1 MKNLF
6 KMQALKKTISRLW
19 IILFL
24 IISSTIIFIASVNYN
39 PYNLFGGMPSLQ
51 DLEKPE
57 SDLASELYSS
67 DNLLLGKYFRYN
79 RSPIEF
85 NELSEELV
93 TTLLVTEDIRFY
105 DHSGIDFKGLV
116 RASYGLSKN
125 ILTFGSSGLE
135 GGGSTITQQ
144 LAKNLFKIRREKKG
158 KLSGIP
164 FLGLVISKVKEWVVA
179 IKLEEFYTKKEILA
193 MYLNTAEYGSNSYG
207 IKVAAKTYFDK
218 LPSELNY
225 NESSIIVGLLNKPTK
240 YNPYFNPDNA
250 IDKREEIFY
259 NLFKY
264 EIIDRTQYDTLR
276 NSDLN
281 LSYKV
286 ENQNVGQ
293 ATYFRTVVRN
303 YLIKWAKDNGYDLFS
318 DGLKIYTTIDSRMQE
333 IAENAVKNQ
342 MSRLQKIFND
352 HWDGKNPW
360 IDEKGFEIKDF
371 LKNTIKRTRYY
382 KSLLKDNENDT
393 IKVFELLNKKKN
405 MKVFSWDGEIDTVF
419 SIMDSL
425 KYYKN
430 FLQTGFIS
438 IEPKTGY
445 IRAWVG
451 GINHKYFKYDHVKQG
466 RRQPG
471 STFKPIVY
479 AAAIDNGYSPCY
491 PVVDAPV
498 VFELPG
504 QDPPYWRPDNHNSKW
519 TGETMTLRKAMAKSV
534 NSITAFMTKKLSPNT
549 VVNYAKKLGIQSRL
563 DPVPA
568 VCLGAGGDVSL
579 FDLVGAYSTFI
590 NKGIWT
596 EPFFISRIEDKY
608 GNLIQEFIPTK
619 QEALSE
625 ETAFL
630 MLHMLKGS
638 KEEEGGTARGLNPI
652 LTTENDVGAKTGT
665 TQNASDGWFIGV
677 THNLV
682 SGAWVGGDDRSIHF
696 RDWVFGQGARTAMP
710 IWQEYMLNIYD
721 NEELQIEKGRFDK
734 PTKQINVEIDCSV
747 YSGLNEKDSSGVII
761 DKIKASDIF

>member
-1 MKNLF
+1 MNK
-6 KMQALKKTISRLW
+6 LKRNIKKLW
-19 IILFL
+19 VILLSGITF
-24 IISSTIIFIASVNYN
+24 IAIFIISVNYN
-39 PYNLFGGMPSLQ
+39 VSNLFGGMPSLQ

-57 SDLASELYSS
+57 SELSSELYSS
-67 DNLLLGKYFRYN
+67 DNILLGKYFRYN
-79 RSPIEF
+79 RSPVKF
-85 NELSEELV
+85 DELSDELV

-105 DHSGIDFKGLV
+105 NHSGIDLKGLV
-116 RASYGLSKN
+116 RATYGVIKN
-125 ILTFGSSGLE
+125 IATFGSTGLE

-158 KLSGIP
+158 KLSNVP
-164 FLGLVISKVKEWVVA
+164 FLGLVISKVKEWIVA
-179 IKLEEFYTKKEILA
+179 VKLEEFYTKKEILA

-207 IKVAAKTYFDK
+207 IKVAAKTYFNK
-218 LPSELNY
+218 EPSQLNY

-240 YNPYFNPDNA
+240 YNPFFNPENA
-250 IDKREEIFY
+250 TNKRSEIFY
-259 NLFKY
+259 NLYKY
-264 EIIDRTQYDTLR
+264 NIVDKTEYDSLILT
-276 NSDLN
+276 DLN
-281 LSYKV
+281 LNFKV
-286 ENQNVGQ
+286 QNQNVGQ

-303 YLIKWAKDNGYDLFS
+303 YLISWAKENGYDLFS
-318 DGLKIYTTIDSRMQE
+318 DGLKIYTTIDSKMQE
-333 IAENAVKNQ
+333 HAEKAVIEQ
-342 MSRLQKIFND
+342 MNRLQNIFSE
-352 HWDGKNPW
+352 HWDGRNPW

-371 LKNTIKRTRYY
+371 LKNNIQRTRYF
-382 KSLLKDNENDT
+382 KNLLKNNDNDT
-393 IKVFELLNKKKN
+393 IKTFELLNKKKK
-405 MKVFSWDGEIDTVF
+405 MRVFSWKGEIDTTF

-425 KYYKN
+425 KYYKK
-430 FLQTGFIS
+430 FLQAGFVS
-438 IEPKTGY
+438 IEPKTGH
-445 IRAWVG
+445 IKAWVG

-466 RRQPG
+466 KRQPG
-471 STFKPIVY
+471 STIKPIVY

-504 QDPPYWRPDNHNSKW
+504 QDPPYWRPDNHNGKW
-519 TGETMTLRKAMAKSV
+519 TGETMTLRQAMAKSV
-534 NSITAFMTKKLSPNT
+534 NSITAFMTKKLSPKT
-549 VVNYAKKLGIQSRL
+549 VVDYAKKLGIQSKL

-608 GNLIQEFIPTK
+608 GNLIQDFIPTK

-625 ETAFL
+625 ETAYL

-638 KEEEGGTARGLNPI
+638 KEEEGGTARGLNPE
-652 LTTENDVGAKTGT
+652 LTFNNDVGAKTGT

-696 RDWVFGQGARTAMP
+696 RNWVYGQGARTAMP
-710 IWQEYMLNIYD
+710 IWQQYMLNVYAD
-721 NEELQIEKGRFDK
+721 NNLSIEKGRFDK
-734 PTKQINVEIDCSV
+734 PTKKINVEIDCSV
-747 YSGLNEKDSSGVII
+747 YNNEIKSDSLDLIL
-761 DKIKASDIF
+761 DKIDASDIF

>member
-1 MKNLF
+1 MNRLKLF
-6 KMQALKKTISRLW
+6 FRRIW
-19 IILFL
+19 ILAIFS
-24 IISSTIIFIASVNYN
+24 IISIFSFILSVNYN
-39 PYNLFGGMPSLQ
+39 PYNLFGDMPSLQ

-57 SDLASELYSS
+57 SELSSELYSS
-67 DNLLLGKYFRYN
+67 DNKLLGKYFRYN

-85 NELSEELV
+85 NDLSEKLI
-93 TTLLVTEDIRFY
+93 TTLLVTEDIRYY
-105 DHSGIDFKGLV
+105 DHSGIDLKGLV
-116 RASYGLSKN
+116 RASYGVFKN
-125 ILTFGSSGLE
+125 ILTFGASGLE

-144 LAKNLFKIRREKKG
+144 LAKNLFKIRRENKG
-158 KLSGIP
+158 KLSDVP
-164 FLGLVISKVKEWVVA
+164 FLGLVISKVKEWIVS
-179 IKLEEFYTKKEILA
+179 IRLEEFYTKKEILA

-207 IKVAAKTYFDK
+207 IKVASKTYFNK

-240 YNPYFNPDNA
+240 YNPYFNPENA
-250 IDKREEIFY
+250 LKKRAEIFY
-259 NLFKY
+259 NLYKY
-264 EIIDRTQYDTLR
+264 EIINKTIYDSLK
-276 NSDLN
+276 NSGLG
-281 LSYKV
+281 LTYKV
-286 ENQNVGQ
+286 ENQNAGQ

-303 YLIKWAKDNGYDLFS
+303 YLISWAKENNYDLFS
-318 DGLKIYTTIDSRMQE
+318 DGLKIYTTINSQMQAH
-333 IAENAVKNQ
+333 AEKAVSDQ
-342 MSRLQKIFND
+342 MSRLQKIFDD

-371 LKNTIKRTRYY
+371 LKNSIKRTRYF
-382 KSLLKDNENDT
+382 KNLMNNNNNDT
-393 IKVFELLNKKKN
+393 SLVFSLLNKKKE
-405 MKVFSWDGEIDTVF
+405 MKVFSWEGEVDTLF
-419 SIMDSL
+419 STMDSL

-430 FLQTGFIS
+430 FLQAGFIS

-445 IRAWVG
+445 IRSWVG
-451 GINHKYFKYDHVKQG
+451 GINHKFFKYDHVKQG
-466 RRQPG
+466 KRQPG
-471 STFKPIVY
+471 STIKPIVY

-504 QDPPYWRPDNHNSKW
+504 QDPPYWRPDNHNRKW
-519 TGETMTLRKAMAKSV
+519 SGETMTLRRAMAKSV
-534 NSITAFMTKKLSPNT
+534 NSITAFITKKVSPAT
-549 VVNYAKKLGIQSRL
+549 VVDYAKKLGIQSKL

-619 QEALSE
+619 KEALSE

-630 MLHMLKGS
+630 MLHMLKGA
-638 KEEEGGTARGLNPI
+638 KEEEGGTARGLNPE
-652 LTTENDVGAKTGT
+652 LTINNDIGAKTGT

-696 RDWVFGQGARTAMP
+696 RNWVLGQGARTAMP
-710 IWQEYMLNIYD
+710 IWQQYMMEVYADNNLNID
-721 NEELQIEKGRFDK
+721 KGRFDEPIK
-734 PTKQINVEIDCSV
+734 NISVEIDCSV
-747 YSGLNEKDSSGVII
+747 YNNEIKSDSIDVII
-761 DKIKASDIF
+761 DKIDASDIF

>member
-6 KMQALKKTISRLW
+6 KMQTLKKTIVRLW

-24 IISSTIIFIASVNYN
+24 IISSIIIFIASVNYN

-158 KLSGIP
+158 KLSSIP

-250 IDKREEIFY
+250 IDKRAEIFY

-264 EIIDRTQYDTLR
+264 EIINRTQYDTLR

-549 VVNYAKKLGIQSRL
+549 VVNYAKKLGIQSKL

-747 YSGLNEKDSSGVII
+747 YSGVNEKDSSGVII

>member
-1 MKNLF
+1 
-6 KMQALKKTISRLW
+6 
-19 IILFL
+19 
-24 IISSTIIFIASVNYN
+24 
-39 PYNLFGGMPSLQ
+39 
-51 DLEKPE
+51 
-57 SDLASELYSS
+57 
-67 DNLLLGKYFRYN
+67 
-79 RSPIEF
+79 
-85 NELSEELV
+85 
-93 TTLLVTEDIRFY
+93 
-105 DHSGIDFKGLV
+105 
-116 RASYGLSKN
+116 
-125 ILTFGSSGLE
+125 
-135 GGGSTITQQ
+135 
-144 LAKNLFKIRREKKG
+144 
-158 KLSGIP
+158 
-164 FLGLVISKVKEWVVA
+164 
-179 IKLEEFYTKKEILA
+179 

-207 IKVAAKTYFDK
+207 IKVASKTYFNK

-240 YNPYFNPDNA
+240 YNPYFNPENA
-250 IDKREEIFY
+250 KEKRAEIFY

-264 EIIDRTQYDTLR
+264 KIIDNEYYDSLKVV
-276 NSDLN
+276 DLGLN
-281 LSYKV
+281 YKV

-303 YLIKWAKDNGYDLFS
+303 YLINWARENGYDLFS
-318 DGLKIYTTIDSRMQE
+318 DGLKIHTTIDSRMQE
-333 IAENAVKNQ
+333 YAEDAVRDQ
-342 MSRLQKIFND
+342 MKRLQKIFSE
-352 HWDGKNPW
+352 HWKGKNPW
-360 IDEKGFEIKDF
+360 IDEKGFEIEDF
-371 LKNTIKRTRYY
+371 LENTIKRTRYF
-382 KSLLKDNENDT
+382 KSLLRENDNDT
-393 IKVFELLNKKKN
+393 SFVFQKLNEKKN
-405 MKVFSWDGEIDTVF
+405 MKVFSWEGEIDTVF

-430 FLQTGFIS
+430 FLQAGFVS

-466 RRQPG
+466 KRQPG

-519 TGETMTLRKAMAKSV
+519 TGETMTLRRAMAKSV

-549 VVNYAKKLGIQSRL
+549 VVDYAKKLGIQSKL
-563 DPVPA
+563 DAVPA

-625 ETAFL
+625 ETAYL

-638 KEEEGGTARGLNPI
+638 KEEEGGTARGLNPE
-652 LTTENDVGAKTGT
+652 LTEDNDVGAKTGT

-710 IWQEYMLNIYD
+710 IWQQYMLNVYEDI
-721 NEELQIEKGRFDK
+721 NLGIEKGKFDK
-734 PTKQINVEIDCSV
+734 PTKIINVEIDCST
-747 YSGLNEKDSSGVII
+747 YNNDIKSDSLGVIL
-761 DKIKASDIF
+761 DKIDASDIF

>member
-1 MKNLF
+1 MNRLKLF
-6 KMQALKKTISRLW
+6 FKRIW
-19 IILFL
+19 ILAIFS
-24 IISSTIIFIASVNYN
+24 IISIFSFILSVNYN
-39 PYNLFGGMPSLQ
+39 PYNLFGDMPSLQ

-57 SDLASELYSS
+57 SELSSELYSS
-67 DNLLLGKYFRYN
+67 DNKLLGKYFRYN

-85 NELSEELV
+85 NDLSEKLI
-93 TTLLVTEDIRFY
+93 TTLLVTEDIRYY
-105 DHSGIDFKGLV
+105 DHSGIDLKGLV
-116 RASYGLSKN
+116 RASYGVFKN
-125 ILTFGSSGLE
+125 ILTFGASGLE

-144 LAKNLFKIRREKKG
+144 LAKNLFKIRRENKG
-158 KLSGIP
+158 KLSNVP
-164 FLGLVISKVKEWVVA
+164 FLGLVISKVKEWIVS

-207 IKVAAKTYFDK
+207 IKVASKTYFNK

-240 YNPYFNPDNA
+240 YNPYFNPENA
-250 IDKREEIFY
+250 LKKRAEIFY
-259 NLFKY
+259 NLYKY
-264 EIIDRTQYDTLR
+264 EIINKTLYDSLK
-276 NSDLN
+276 NSGLG
-281 LSYKV
+281 LTYKV
-286 ENQNVGQ
+286 ENQNAGQ

-303 YLIKWAKDNGYDLFS
+303 YLISWAKENNYDLFS
-318 DGLKIYTTIDSRMQE
+318 DGLKIYTTINSQMQAH
-333 IAENAVKNQ
+333 AEKAVSDQ
-342 MSRLQKIFND
+342 MSRLQKIFDD
-352 HWDGKNPW
+352 HWNGKNPW

-371 LKNTIKRTRYY
+371 LKNSIKRTRYF
-382 KSLLKDNENDT
+382 KNLMNNNNNDT
-393 IKVFELLNKKKN
+393 SLVFSLLNKKKE
-405 MKVFSWDGEIDTVF
+405 MKVFSWEGEVDTLF
-419 SIMDSL
+419 STMDSL
-425 KYYKN
+425 RYYKN
-430 FLQTGFIS
+430 FLQAGFIS

-445 IRAWVG
+445 IRSWVG
-451 GINHKYFKYDHVKQG
+451 GINHKFFKYDHVKQG
-466 RRQPG
+466 KRQPG
-471 STFKPIVY
+471 STIKPIVY

-504 QDPPYWRPDNHNSKW
+504 QDPPYWRPDNHNGKW
-519 TGETMTLRKAMAKSV
+519 SGETMTLRRAMAKSV
-534 NSITAFMTKKLSPNT
+534 NSITAFITKKVSPAT
-549 VVNYAKKLGIQSRL
+549 VVDYAKKLGIQSKL

-619 QEALSE
+619 KEALSE

-630 MLHMLKGS
+630 MLHMLKGA
-638 KEEEGGTARGLNPI
+638 KEEEGGTARGLNPE
-652 LTTENDVGAKTGT
+652 LTINNDIGAKTGT

-696 RDWVFGQGARTAMP
+696 RNWVLGQGARTAMP
-710 IWQEYMLNIYD
+710 IWQQYMMEVYADNNLNVD
-721 NEELQIEKGRFDK
+721 KGRFDEHIK
-734 PTKQINVEIDCSV
+734 NISVEIDCSV
-747 YSGLNEKDSSGVII
+747 YNNEIKSDSIDVII
-761 DKIKASDIF
+761 DKIDASDIF

>member
-1 MKNLF
+1 
-6 KMQALKKTISRLW
+6 
-19 IILFL
+19 
-24 IISSTIIFIASVNYN
+24 
-39 PYNLFGGMPSLQ
+39 MPSLQ

-125 ILTFGSSGLE
+125 ILTFGNSGLE

-164 FLGLVISKVKEWVVA
+164 FLGLVISKVKEWIVA

-250 IDKREEIFY
+250 IDKRAEIFY

-264 EIIDRTQYDTLR
+264 EIINRTQYDTLR

-747 YSGLNEKDSSGVII
+747 YSGVNEKDSSGVII

>member
-1 MKNLF
+1 MRVI
-6 KMQALKKTISRLW
+6 KKVIFGLW
-19 IILFL
+19 IFVILSIF
-24 IISSTIIFIASVNYN
+24 SIIFLFVSVSYN
-39 PYNLFGGMPSLQ
+39 PFNLFGEMPSLE

-57 SDLASELYSS
+57 SELSSELYSY
-67 DNLLLGKYFRYN
+67 DNVLLGKYFRYN
-79 RSPIEF
+79 RSPITF
-85 NELSEELV
+85 NELSNELI

-105 DHSGIDFKGLV
+105 EHSGIDFKGLV
-116 RASYGLSKN
+116 RASYGVSKYIITIGN
-125 ILTFGSSGLE
+125 SELE

-158 KLSGIP
+158 KLSDIP
-164 FLGLVISKVKEWVVA
+164 FIGLVISKVKEWIVS

-207 IKVAAKTYFDK
+207 IKVASKTYFDK
-218 LPSELNY
+218 IPSELNF

-240 YNPYFNPDNA
+240 YNPYFNPENA
-250 IDKREEIFY
+250 LEKRAEIFY

-264 EIIDRTQYDTLR
+264 NVINRVEYDSLR
-276 NSDLN
+276 ISGLN
-281 LSYKV
+281 LKYKV

-303 YLIKWAKDNGYDLFS
+303 YLINWANENKYDLFS

-333 IAENAVKNQ
+333 IAENAVSNQ
-342 MSRLQKIFND
+342 MKKLQKTFD
-352 HWDGKNPW
+352 KHWNGKNPW
-360 IDEKGFEIKDF
+360 IDEKGFEIKDY
-371 LKNTIKRTRYY
+371 LKNTIKRTLYY
-382 KSLLKDNENDT
+382 KTLLKKNKNDT
-393 IKVFELLNKKKN
+393 TKVFELLNKKKN
-405 MKVFSWDGEIDTVF
+405 MKVFSWDGEKDTVF

-430 FLQTGFIS
+430 FLQAGFVS
-438 IEPKTGY
+438 IEPKSGY
-445 IRAWVG
+445 IKAWVG
-451 GINHKYFKYDHVKQG
+451 GINHKFFKYDHVKQG

-519 TGETMTLRKAMAKSV
+519 TGETMTLRMAMAKSV
-534 NSITAFMTKKLSPNT
+534 NSITAFITKKLSPNT
-549 VVNYAKKLGIQSRL
+549 IIDYARKLGIKSKL

-608 GNLIQEFIPTK
+608 GNLIQEFVPTK

-638 KEEEGGTARGLNPI
+638 KEEEGGTARGLNPE
-652 LTTENDVGAKTGT
+652 LTFDNDVGAKTGT
-665 TQNASDGWFIGV
+665 TQNASDGWFVGV

-710 IWQEYMLNIYD
+710 IWQEYMLEVYNNND
-721 NEELQIEKGRFDK
+721 LQISKGRFDK
-734 PTKQINVEIDCSV
+734 PTKQINVELDCSV
-747 YSGLNEKDSSGVII
+747 YSGKNKKDSTGVILEE
-761 DKIKASDIF
+761 IKASDIF

>member
-1 MKNLF
+1 MRVIKRVIF
-6 KMQALKKTISRLW
+6 RLW
-19 IILFL
+19 IFVILSILSIIFL
-24 IISSTIIFIASVNYN
+24 IISVSYN
-39 PYNLFGGMPSLQ
+39 PFNLFGEMPSLE

-57 SDLASELYSS
+57 SELSSELYSH
-67 DNLLLGKYFRYN
+67 DNVLLGKYFRYN
-79 RSPIEF
+79 RSPITF
-85 NELSEELV
+85 NELSNELI

-105 DHSGIDFKGLV
+105 EHSGIDFKGLV
-116 RASYGLSKN
+116 RASYGVSKYIITIGN
-125 ILTFGSSGLE
+125 SELE

-158 KLSGIP
+158 KLSDVP
-164 FLGLVISKVKEWVVA
+164 FIGLVISKIKEWIVS

-218 LPSELNY
+218 LPSELNF

-240 YNPYFNPDNA
+240 YNPYFNPENA
-250 IDKREEIFY
+250 LEKRAEIFY

-264 EIIDRTQYDTLR
+264 DVIKRDKYDSLR
-276 NSDLN
+276 VSGLN
-281 LSYKV
+281 LKYKV

-303 YLIKWAKDNGYDLFS
+303 YLINWANDNGYDLFS

-333 IAENAVKNQ
+333 IAENAVSNQ
-342 MSRLQKIFND
+342 MKKLQKIFD
-352 HWDGKNPW
+352 KHWNGKNPW

-382 KSLLKDNENDT
+382 RTLLKKNDNDT
-393 IKVFELLNKKKN
+393 TKVFDLLNKKKN
-405 MKVFSWDGEIDTVF
+405 MKVFSWDGEKDTVF

-430 FLQTGFIS
+430 FLQAGFVS
-438 IEPKTGY
+438 IEPKSGY
-445 IRAWVG
+445 IKAWVG

-519 TGETMTLRKAMAKSV
+519 TGEKMTLRMAMAKSV
-534 NSITAFMTKKLSPNT
+534 NSITAFITKKLSPKT
-549 VVNYAKKLGIQSRL
+549 IIDYARKLGIKSKL

-638 KEEEGGTARGLNPI
+638 KEEEGGTARGLNPE
-652 LTTENDVGAKTGT
+652 LTLNNDVGAKTGT
-665 TQNASDGWFIGV
+665 TQNASDGWFVGV

-696 RDWVFGQGARTAMP
+696 RDWVLGQGARTAMP
-710 IWQEYMLNIYD
+710 IWQDYMLKVYNNND
-721 NEELQIEKGRFDK
+721 LQIRKGRFDK
-734 PTKQINVEIDCSV
+734 PTKQINVQVDCSV
-747 YSGLNEKDSSGVII
+747 YNEGNTKDSTEVIFE
-761 DKIKASDIF
+761 KIKASDIF

>member
-1 MKNLF
+1 MRVI
-6 KMQALKKTISRLW
+6 KKVIFGLW
-19 IILFL
+19 IFVILSIFSIIFL
-24 IISSTIIFIASVNYN
+24 IVSVSYN
-39 PYNLFGGMPSLQ
+39 PFNLFGEMPSLE

-57 SDLASELYSS
+57 SELSSELYSY
-67 DNLLLGKYFRYN
+67 DNVLLGKYFRYN
-79 RSPIEF
+79 RSPITF
-85 NELSEELV
+85 NELSNELI

-105 DHSGIDFKGLV
+105 EHSGIDFKGLV
-116 RASYGLSKN
+116 RASYGVSKYIITIGN
-125 ILTFGSSGLE
+125 SELE

-158 KLSGIP
+158 KLSDIP
-164 FLGLVISKVKEWVVA
+164 FIGLVISKVKEWIVS

-207 IKVAAKTYFDK
+207 IKVASKTYFDK
-218 LPSELNY
+218 IPSELNF

-240 YNPYFNPDNA
+240 YNPYFNPENA
-250 IDKREEIFY
+250 LEKRAEIFY

-264 EIIDRTQYDTLR
+264 NVINRVEYDSLR
-276 NSDLN
+276 ISGLN
-281 LSYKV
+281 LKYKV

-303 YLIKWAKDNGYDLFS
+303 YLINWANENKYDLFS

-333 IAENAVKNQ
+333 IAENAVSNQ
-342 MSRLQKIFND
+342 MKKLQKTFD
-352 HWDGKNPW
+352 KHWNGKNPW
-360 IDEKGFEIKDF
+360 IDEKGFEIKDY
-371 LKNTIKRTRYY
+371 LKNTIKRTLYY
-382 KSLLKDNENDT
+382 KTLLKKNKNDT
-393 IKVFELLNKKKN
+393 TKVFELLNKKKN
-405 MKVFSWDGEIDTVF
+405 MKVFSWDGEKDTVF

-430 FLQTGFIS
+430 FLQAGFVS
-438 IEPKTGY
+438 IEPKSGY
-445 IRAWVG
+445 IKAWVG
-451 GINHKYFKYDHVKQG
+451 GINHKFFKYDHVKQG

-519 TGETMTLRKAMAKSV
+519 TGETMTLRMAMAKSV
-534 NSITAFMTKKLSPNT
+534 NSITAFITKKLSPNT
-549 VVNYAKKLGIQSRL
+549 IIDYARKLGIKSKL

-608 GNLIQEFIPTK
+608 GNLIQEFVPTK

-638 KEEEGGTARGLNPI
+638 KEEEGGTARGLNPE
-652 LTTENDVGAKTGT
+652 LTFDNDVGAKTGT
-665 TQNASDGWFIGV
+665 TQNASDGWFVGV

-710 IWQEYMLNIYD
+710 IWQEYMLEVYNNND
-721 NEELQIEKGRFDK
+721 LQISKGRFDK
-734 PTKQINVEIDCSV
+734 PTKQINVELDCSV
-747 YSGLNEKDSSGVII
+747 YSGKNKKDSTGVILEE
-761 DKIKASDIF
+761 IKASDIF

>member
-6 KMQALKKTISRLW
+6 KMQTLKKTIARLW

-24 IISSTIIFIASVNYN
+24 IISSIIIFIASVNYN

-125 ILTFGSSGLE
+125 ILTFGNSGLE

-250 IDKREEIFY
+250 TDKRAEIFY

-264 EIIDRTQYDTLR
+264 EIINRTQYDTLR

-352 HWDGKNPW
+352 HWNGKNPW

-747 YSGLNEKDSSGVII
+747 YSGVNEKDSSGVII

>member
-1 MKNLF
+1 MRNLF
-6 KMQALKKTISRLW
+6 EIQALKKTIFRLW
-19 IILFL
+19 VMLFF
-24 IISSTIIFIASVNYN
+24 IISSIIIFIASVNYN

-57 SDLASELYSS
+57 SDLASELYSG

-85 NELSEELV
+85 NDLSDELV

-116 RASYGLSKN
+116 RATYGVSKN
-125 ILTFGSSGLE
+125 ILTFGGSGLE

-158 KLSGIP
+158 KLSSVP
-164 FLGLVISKVKEWVVA
+164 FLGLVISKVKEWIVA

-207 IKVAAKTYFDK
+207 IKVASKTYFDK

-240 YNPYFNPDNA
+240 YNPYFNPENA
-250 IDKREEIFY
+250 LDKRAEIFY

-264 EIIDRTQYDTLR
+264 EVISRKYYDSIR
-276 NSDLN
+276 ISDLN

-303 YLIKWAKDNGYDLFS
+303 YLINWARENGYDLFS

-342 MSRLQKIFND
+342 MNRLQKIFDD
-352 HWDGKNPW
+352 HWNGKNPW

-382 KSLLKDNENDT
+382 KSLLKENENDT
-393 IKVFELLNKKKN
+393 VKVFELLNRKKN

-430 FLQTGFIS
+430 FLQAGFIS
-438 IEPKTGY
+438 IEPKTGF

-638 KEEEGGTARGLNPI
+638 KEEEGGTARGLNPE
-652 LTTENDVGAKTGT
+652 LTSDNDVGAKTGT

-696 RDWVFGQGARTAMP
+696 RDWVYGQGARTAMP

-721 NEELQIEKGRFDK
+721 NVELKIEKGRFDK

-747 YSGLNEKDSSGVII
+747 YNGENEKDSSGVII

>member
-1 MKNLF
+1 
-6 KMQALKKTISRLW
+6 
-19 IILFL
+19 
-24 IISSTIIFIASVNYN
+24 
-39 PYNLFGGMPSLQ
+39 MPSLQ

-57 SDLASELYSS
+57 SELSSELYSS
-67 DNLLLGKYFRYN
+67 DNKLLGKYFRYN

-85 NELSEELV
+85 NDLSEKLI
-93 TTLLVTEDIRFY
+93 TTLLVTEDIRYY
-105 DHSGIDFKGLV
+105 DHSGIDLKGLV
-116 RASYGLSKN
+116 RASYGVFKN
-125 ILTFGSSGLE
+125 ILTFGASGLE

-144 LAKNLFKIRREKKG
+144 LAKNLFKIRRENKG
-158 KLSGIP
+158 KLSNVP
-164 FLGLVISKVKEWVVA
+164 FLGLVISKVKEWIVS

-207 IKVAAKTYFDK
+207 IKVASKTYFNK

-240 YNPYFNPDNA
+240 YNPYFNPENA
-250 IDKREEIFY
+250 LKKRAEIFY
-259 NLFKY
+259 NLYKY
-264 EIIDRTQYDTLR
+264 EIINKTIYDSLK
-276 NSDLN
+276 NSGLG
-281 LSYKV
+281 LTYKV
-286 ENQNVGQ
+286 ENQNAGQ

-303 YLIKWAKDNGYDLFS
+303 YLISWAKENNYDLFS
-318 DGLKIYTTIDSRMQE
+318 DGLKIYTTINSQMQAH
-333 IAENAVKNQ
+333 AEKAVSDQ
-342 MSRLQKIFND
+342 MSKLQKIFDD
-352 HWDGKNPW
+352 HWNGKNPW

-371 LKNTIKRTRYY
+371 LKNSIKRTRYF
-382 KSLLKDNENDT
+382 KNLMNNNNNDT
-393 IKVFELLNKKKN
+393 SLVFSLLNKKKE
-405 MKVFSWDGEIDTVF
+405 MKVFSWEGEVDTLF
-419 SIMDSL
+419 STMDSL

-430 FLQTGFIS
+430 FLQAGFIS

-445 IRAWVG
+445 IRSWVG
-451 GINHKYFKYDHVKQG
+451 GINHKFFKYDHVKQG
-466 RRQPG
+466 KRQPG
-471 STFKPIVY
+471 STIKPIVS

-504 QDPPYWRPDNHNSKW
+504 QDPPYWRPDNHNGKW
-519 TGETMTLRKAMAKSV
+519 SGETMTLRRAMAKSV
-534 NSITAFMTKKLSPNT
+534 NSITAFITKKVSPAT
-549 VVNYAKKLGIQSRL
+549 VVDYAKKLGIQSKL

-619 QEALSE
+619 KEALSE

-630 MLHMLKGS
+630 MLHMLKGA
-638 KEEEGGTARGLNPI
+638 KEEEGGTARGLNPE
-652 LTTENDVGAKTGT
+652 LTINNDIGAKTGT

-696 RDWVFGQGARTAMP
+696 RNWVLGQGARTAMP
-710 IWQEYMLNIYD
+710 IWQQYMMEVYADNNLNID
-721 NEELQIEKGRFDK
+721 KGRFDEPIK
-734 PTKQINVEIDCSV
+734 NISVEIDCSV
-747 YSGLNEKDSSGVII
+747 YNNEIKSDSIDVII
-761 DKIKASDIF
+761 DKIDASDIF

>member
-1 MKNLF
+1 
-6 KMQALKKTISRLW
+6 
-19 IILFL
+19 
-24 IISSTIIFIASVNYN
+24 
-39 PYNLFGGMPSLQ
+39 
-51 DLEKPE
+51 
-57 SDLASELYSS
+57 
-67 DNLLLGKYFRYN
+67 
-79 RSPIEF
+79 
-85 NELSEELV
+85 
-93 TTLLVTEDIRFY
+93 
-105 DHSGIDFKGLV
+105 
-116 RASYGLSKN
+116 
-125 ILTFGSSGLE
+125 
-135 GGGSTITQQ
+135 
-144 LAKNLFKIRREKKG
+144 
-158 KLSGIP
+158 
-164 FLGLVISKVKEWVVA
+164 
-179 IKLEEFYTKKEILA
+179 

-207 IKVAAKTYFDK
+207 IKVASKTYFNK

-240 YNPYFNPDNA
+240 YNPYFNPENA
-250 IDKREEIFY
+250 KEKRSEIFY

-264 EIIDRTQYDTLR
+264 KIINKEYYDSLKVVELG
-276 NSDLN
+276 LN
-281 LSYKV
+281 YKV

-303 YLIKWAKDNGYDLFS
+303 YLINWAKENGYDLFS
-318 DGLKIYTTIDSRMQE
+318 DGLKIHTTIDSRMQE
-333 IAENAVKNQ
+333 YAENAVKDQ
-342 MSRLQKIFND
+342 MKRLQNIFSE
-352 HWDGKNPW
+352 HWKGRNPW
-360 IDEKGFEIKDF
+360 IDEKGFEIEDF
-371 LKNTIKRTRYY
+371 LENTIKRTRYFR
-382 KSLLKDNENDT
+382 SLLKENDNDT
-393 IKVFELLNKKKN
+393 SFVFQKLNEKKN
-405 MKVFSWDGEIDTVF
+405 MRVFSWEGEIDTVF

-430 FLQTGFIS
+430 FLQAGFVS

-466 RRQPG
+466 KRQPG

-519 TGETMTLRKAMAKSV
+519 TGETMTLRRAMAKSV

-549 VVNYAKKLGIQSRL
+549 VVDYAKKLGIQSKL
-563 DPVPA
+563 DAVPA

-625 ETAFL
+625 ETAYL

-638 KEEEGGTARGLNPI
+638 KEEEGGTARGLNPE
-652 LTTENDVGAKTGT
+652 LTVDNDVGAKTGT

-710 IWQEYMLNIYD
+710 IWQQYMLNVYED
-721 NEELQIEKGRFDK
+721 VDLGIEKGKFDK
-734 PTKQINVEIDCSV
+734 PTKIINVEIDCST
-747 YSGLNEKDSSGVII
+747 YNNDIKSDSLNVIL
-761 DKIKASDIF
+761 DKIDASDIF